1 MSMEL
6 SEFVF
11 HIVCEMNDAKFLFPV
26 HPKEEKKR
34 LDYCLNCPH
43 YNAENE
49 GCILCNCYVP
59 NKVKHLYEECPI
71 EKWGR
76 NVESWNETYYDMFVN
91 KVIEKYPEAEQW
103 KNQIN

>member
-26 HPKEEKKR
+26 HPEEEKKR
-34 LDYCLNCPH
+34 LDHCLDCKH
-43 YNAENE
+43 YHAENQ

-76 NVESWNETYYDMFVN
+76 NVESWNETYYDLFVN

-103 KNQIN
+103 KNLHN